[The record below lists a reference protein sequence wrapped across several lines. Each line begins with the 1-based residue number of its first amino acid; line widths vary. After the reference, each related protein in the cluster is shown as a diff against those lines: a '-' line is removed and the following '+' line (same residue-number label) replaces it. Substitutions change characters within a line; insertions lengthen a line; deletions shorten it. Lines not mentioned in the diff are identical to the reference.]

1 VSLAAIFSVS
11 SAYMALVGLG
21 FIVAP
26 DGILFGTTG
35 TNPSPA
41 LLADLR
47 GVAGAFIGIAVL
59 NWLARGA
66 EPSTAR
72 NAIVAANTVG
82 FAIAGVAGVAAVL
95 VAGAPTG
102 QLALGIINLVF
113 AAAFAWVGRTGMA
126 AETGSLPRA

>member
-11 SAYMALVGLG
+11 SIYMALVGLG
-21 FIVAP
+21 FLVAP
-26 DGILFGTTG
+26 DGILFGTAG

-95 VAGAPTG
+95 VASAPTV

-113 AAAFAWVGRTGMA
+113 AAAFAWVGRASMA
-126 AETGSLPRA
+126 AGPGDAPFA